1 MLQESTQ
8 WDFRALPPSLSSYD
22 RIFVF
27 VMLGIRLVAF
37 LKIVAIVKAV
47 KLLRDRKTPDC
58 SPHLGFLAVSIRSLS
73 QWIVLPFF
81 AWAFL
86 AAMKLYQL
94 STELFA
100 NPNSS
105 VSLELS
111 SFRTLFTELEISIL
125 VSFLIFIAR
134 WYAINRLDSHSE
146 LRS

>member
-27 VMLGIRLVAF
+27 VMLGILVVAL
-37 LKIVAIVKAV
+37 LKFVAIVKAV
-47 KLLRDRKTPDC
+47 RLLRDRKTLDC

-81 AWAFL
+81 AWGFL
-86 AAMKLYQL
+86 AARKLYQL

-100 NPNSS
+100 NPNSF
-105 VSLELS
+105 VSLKLS
-111 SFRTLFTELEISIL
+111 SFRTLFIELGMSIL
-125 VSFLIFIAR
+125 VSFLVFIAR
-134 WYAINRLDSHSE
+134 WYAINRLDSHR
-146 LRS
+146 RS